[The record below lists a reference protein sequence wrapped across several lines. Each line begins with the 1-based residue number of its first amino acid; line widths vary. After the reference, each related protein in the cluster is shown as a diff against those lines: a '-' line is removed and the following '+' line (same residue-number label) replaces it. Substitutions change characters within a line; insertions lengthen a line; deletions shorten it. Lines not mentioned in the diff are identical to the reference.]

1 MADPDDKDDHIFVL
15 DPVDDPVVTNA
26 DSAKTGH
33 TLKGDAAVWTRVLA
47 QRQDTP
53 VDAVPGFLWK

>member
-15 DPVDDPVVTNA
+15 DLVDDPVVTNA
-26 DSAKTGH
+26 DSAKTSNA
-33 TLKGDAAVWTRVLA
+33 LKGDAAVWTRVLT

-53 VDAVPGFLWK
+53 VDAVPSFLWK